1 MNSRIVLL
9 SSGNSKRRTAGNYQR
24 FRRGADL
31 SRALEPIR
39 NIREVARIMGI
50 SKSLVWNLERQ
61 ALRKI
66 RMRLLELTHGE
77 RRRVARSAQCD
88 GTGGFIL
95 RLK

>member
-1 MNSRIVLL
+1 MNSRIVPPP
-9 SSGNSKRRTAGNYQR
+9 GDSKKRVAAHDRR

-31 SRALEPIR
+31 SRAQEPIR

-61 ALRKI
+61 ALQKI

-77 RRRVARSAQCD
+77 R
-88 GTGGFIL
+88 
-95 RLK
+95 